1 MNYLKIICA
10 YFSFHL
16 FFVLLSFSR
25 LNRYLVLQDTAT
37 DAIQHRSQGLE
48 LFCAQ
53 SSVPMIQTALTLFAD
68 TKARTGRT
76 DGLSYEKPSV
86 PHHQHPAPYHR

>member
-1 MNYLKIICA
+1 MNHLKIICA
-10 YFSFHL
+10 HYSFHL
-16 FFVLLSFSR
+16 FFVPISFSC
-25 LNRYLVLQDTAT
+25 LNWYLVLQDTAT

-53 SSVPMIQTALTLFAD
+53 SSVPMTQTALTLSAD

-76 DGLSYEKPSV
+76 DGLSYEKSSV
-86 PHHQHPAPYHR
+86 PHQHPAPYHR